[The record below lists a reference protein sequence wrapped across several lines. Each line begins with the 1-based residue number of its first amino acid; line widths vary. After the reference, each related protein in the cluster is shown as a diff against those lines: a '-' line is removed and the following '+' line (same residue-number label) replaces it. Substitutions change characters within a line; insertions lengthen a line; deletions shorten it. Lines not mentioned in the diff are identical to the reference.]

1 MKKEYVK
8 GFNAIVSVPTR
19 KNGEKW
25 IKQEINSCEPIF
37 VNYILDDA
45 CKTIYF
51 TDMNKKTYMKKVP
64 KNYYG
69 EIQHDDEYFKRI
81 EKMLSDDWEGD
92 EEIFIPEEECSKPF
106 YTPKIL
112 GCVDET
118 ASPIN
123 EEFNGFLDTKTLKR
137 INGLKN
143 K

>member
-25 IKQEINSCEPIF
+25 TKQEINSCEPIF

-51 TDMNKKTYMKKVP
+51 TDMNKKKYMKKVP
-64 KNYYG
+64 KRYYG
-69 EIQHDDEYFKRI
+69 KIKYQSDY
-81 EKMLSDDWEGD
+81 EK
-92 EEIFIPEEECSKPF
+92 
-106 YTPKIL
+106 
-112 GCVDET
+112 
-118 ASPIN
+118 
-123 EEFNGFLDTKTLKR
+123 
-137 INGLKN
+137 NGLKN

>member
-45 CKTIYF
+45 CKTIYN
-51 TDMNKKTYMKKVP
+51 TDTKKRYMKKVP

-69 EIQHDDEYFKRI
+69 ELKTTFNNDNKR
-81 EKMLSDDWEGD
+81 
-92 EEIFIPEEECSKPF
+92 
-106 YTPKIL
+106 TN
-112 GCVDET
+112 T
-118 ASPIN
+118 
-123 EEFNGFLDTKTLKR
+123 
-137 INGLKN
+137 
-143 K
+143 

>member
-37 VNYILDDA
+37 VNYILNDA

-64 KNYYG
+64 KSYYG
-69 EIQHDDEYFKRI
+69 EIQHNDEYVKHI

-106 YTPKIL
+106 NTPKIL

-123 EEFNGFLDTKTLKR
+123 EEFHGFLDTKTLKR
-137 INGLKN
+137 MNGLKN

>member
-1 MKKEYVK
+1 MKEEYVK

-25 IKQEINSCEPIF
+25 IKREINSCKPIF

-64 KNYYG
+64 KRYYG
-69 EIQHDDEYFKRI
+69 EIKYQK
-81 EKMLSDDWEGD
+81 K
-92 EEIFIPEEECSKPF
+92 
-106 YTPKIL
+106 
-112 GCVDET
+112 
-118 ASPIN
+118 
-123 EEFNGFLDTKTLKR
+123 KR